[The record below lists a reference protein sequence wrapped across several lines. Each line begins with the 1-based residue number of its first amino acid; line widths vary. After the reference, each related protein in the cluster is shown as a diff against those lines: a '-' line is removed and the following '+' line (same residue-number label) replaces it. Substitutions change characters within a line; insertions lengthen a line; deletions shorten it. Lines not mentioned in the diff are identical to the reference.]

1 MRRPRLLVPPP
12 ARPSF
17 LAARAFAS
25 TTALALVFGAG
36 TAFAAGPSAADKKAA
51 DALFQEGRQHVEAG
65 DYAIGCQKFAAS
77 YKLDPASSTLLNLAD
92 CHQQA
97 GQTAT
102 AYERFQEALALAKK
116 LGRADREK
124 VARERL
130 EALEPKLTKVDLK
143 ILEKGEVTLTRDGVP
158 MSRQEAATPVRV
170 DPGPHTF
177 FVTANGKKPFS
188 STVNATEE
196 GKTYTITVPVLPNE
210 GDEPV
215 PAVGAGLAKKPTGGE
230 KPEEPSPGSGRR
242 TTGIVIGSVG
252 LVMAGVGAYFG
263 VRTFSSWSTSKSHCN
278 DKDCD
283 REGVDAASDAKTSGF
298 ISTIGLA
305 AGGAVFATGLV
316 LYLTA
321 PGKPEKTTKKATLVP
336 NVGPGGLGLSLS
348 GSF

>member
-1 MRRPRLLVPPP
+1 MRQSRLPALSP
-12 ARPSF
+12 ARPF
-17 LAARAFAS
+17 ALAARAFAS
-25 TTALALVFGAG
+25 TTALTLVLSAG
-36 TAFAAGPSAADKKAA
+36 SAFAAGPSAADKKAA

-130 EALEPKLTKVDLK
+130 EALEPKLTKVELK
-143 ILEKGEVTLTRDGVP
+143 ILEKGEITLTRDGVP
-158 MSRQEAATPVRV
+158 MSREEASKPVRV

-188 STVNATEE
+188 STVSATDE

-210 GDEPV
+210 GDEPI
-215 PAVGAGLAKKPTGGE
+215 PAAGVSAGAGKKAEP
-230 KPEEPSPGSGRR
+230 KAEEPSNGRR
-242 TTGIVIGSVG
+242 TAGIVLGSVG

-263 VRTFSSWSTSKSHCN
+263 VRTFSSWSTSQSHCN
-278 DKDCD
+278 EKDCD

-316 LYLTA
+316 LFLTA
-321 PGKPEKTTKKATLVP
+321 PGKAEKPTGKKATLVP